1 MNLEQ
6 ILKKINNIFI
16 DIIDD
21 ENIKLDY
28 STTSQDIDGWES
40 LTHFQ
45 LIMEIEKN
53 FKIRFSIIEIQSFM
67 NVGDLCNA
75 VFKKINDN

>member
-45 LIMEIEKN
+45 LIMEIEKH